1 MLRPMLSSRLS
12 KLFLA
17 ALVAA
22 FAIPAA
28 ASASMITYIDG
39 KNVWVAS
46 PDGAIKRQLTTDGT
60 TQVPYHV
67 PSTDDHGNVAA
78 VKGGLSNSKILVH
91 LGADGKRTDNVLPWK
106 ISLGTNFG
114 PSSARLSAD
123 GTKIAYTYL
132 LNHGPYNGGIE
143 PRMAI
148 VTPKAPGHPTQPMID
163 QPGWEMPTW
172 IDGKLVVAKNGVAL
186 LEMQPLQ
193 FTQFLQINDFKI
205 VSTEISRAKGRY
217 LIDMSRTADNARGL
231 VLYSHTGA
239 FPGGTLPAG
248 CQVPTHGTPSFTHGL
263 SPDGTQVTW
272 KDDRGVMIG
281 SFDPAQRDGAGWCQG
296 TVRQISATGD
306 EPTFGNATLSVPQ
319 DPPPPP
325 PPVDDTPAAVVRPGP
340 GRQGRHRDEAGP
352 RPHRRPGRP
361 RHRRRGARAHRPGD
375 REVRVAAR
383 RPADR
388 GDRSRRGHDERQA
401 RPQGPHA
408 RHRAQG
414 GREGRPRV
422 AQAQAH
428 QDRAQA
434 RQAPEGQEGP
444 APDDVHPEG
453 RWREAHDF
461 GEGDAPV
468 ADPVLRGYPP
478 KRRRQRPA
486 RRFAAFSTD
495 PSTPLCSGR
504 SAACGASI
512 VSVTRRFVIVS
523 TSGASTNRLPSFV
536 ATTMPSKMC
545 SRRLSSTLLTV
556 PSWAAVGGVD
566 GRPARQDLVADLVLV
581 LGHALL

>member
-1 MLRPMLSSRLS
+1 MLSSRLS
-12 KLFLA
+12 KLLLA

-78 VKGGLSNSKILVH
+78 VKGGLSNSKVLVH
-91 LGADGKRTDNVLPWK
+91 LGADGKRTDNVMPWK

-172 IDGKLVVAKNGVAL
+172 IDGKLVVAKDGVAL

-205 VSTEISRAKGRY
+205 VSTEISRSKGRY

-272 KDDRGVMIG
+272 KDDRGVMVG
-281 SFDPAQRDGAGWCQG
+281 TFDPAQSDGSGWCQG

-325 PPVDDTPAAVVRPGP
+325 PPVDDTPPPPPSGPAPVVKATTATQQVRTTTGAPAAETTGDEELALTVPATAKPASLRGGLRIEATAPGAGTMSIKLVHA
-340 GRQGRHRDEAGP
+340 GRTLGTASK
-352 RPHRRPGRP
+352 
-361 RHRRRGARAHRPGD
+361 A
-375 REVRVAAR
+375 
-383 RPADR
+383 
-388 GDRSRRGHDERQA
+388 
-401 RPQGPHA
+401 
-408 RHRAQG
+408 
-414 GREGRPRV
+414 V
-422 AQAQAH
+422 AQA
-428 QDRAQA
+428 
-434 RQAPEGQEGP
+434 
-444 APDDVHPEG
+444 G
-453 RWREAHDF
+453 R
-461 GEGDAPV
+461 V
-468 ADPVLRGYPP
+468 SL
-478 KRRRQRPA
+478 KLKL
-486 RRFAAFSTD
+486 TK
-495 PSTPLCSGR
+495 SGR
-504 SAACGASI
+504 KHVKRLKGKKVQLRMTFTPKGRGAKLTTSAK
-512 VSVTRRFVIVS
+512 VTLR
-523 TSGASTNRLPSFV
+523 
-536 ATTMPSKMC
+536 
-545 SRRLSSTLLTV
+545 
-556 PSWAAVGGVD
+556 
-566 GRPARQDLVADLVLV
+566 
-581 LGHALL
+581 